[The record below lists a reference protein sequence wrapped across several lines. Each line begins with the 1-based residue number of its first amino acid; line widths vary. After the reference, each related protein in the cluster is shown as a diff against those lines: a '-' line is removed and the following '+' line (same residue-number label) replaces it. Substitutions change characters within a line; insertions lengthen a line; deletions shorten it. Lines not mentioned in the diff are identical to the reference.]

1 MEYLVG
7 GVEGLDKS
15 GGEFSKAA
23 VEEYGPDGF
32 GEWN

>member
-1 MEYLVG
+1 MGE
-7 GVEGLDKS
+7 VEGLSLDKS